1 MESKSIN
8 IGVLLPF
15 DYSLFQIALILN
27 ILKTTRNLC
36 IDKGVDIHIH
46 IVQTQGQINEHSDT
60 FFHFDVISNFAEASF
75 DYVFL
80 PPLASD
86 DYAEIVAN
94 NRVFRDWIVQ
104 CYNNS
109 SNIYAFGN
117 AAALLAFSGLLDES
131 EVNIPELKNDFFL
144 LFPNISKSQSS
155 LVERKGNLNIYS
167 GGAKIYFPL
176 FELAKQWGGS
186 DVVYQLANQYQ
197 VDLNLKENRYFFEFE
212 FVFETS
218 DEQINQVLEN
228 IHLKYS
234 NIFLLDEV
242 LEGFNG
248 SRRTFNRNFKQH
260 LKMTP
265 IEYLQNVRIAHS
277 KKLLLN
283 TELTI
288 DQISQ
293 QVGYEDV
300 KSFRIIFARINGILP
315 LEYKKRLTMPIVD

>member
-8 IGVLLPF
+8 VGVLLPF

-27 ILKTTRNLC
+27 ILKSTRNLC
-36 IDKGVDIHIH
+36 IDKGVEINIH

-75 DYVFL
+75 DYIFL

-86 DYAEIVAN
+86 DYTEIVAN

-109 SNIYAFGN
+109 SKIFAFGN
-117 AAALLAFSGLLDES
+117 AITLLAFSGLLDEL
-131 EVNIPELKNDFFL
+131 ELNVPELKNDFFS
-144 LFPNISKSQSS
+144 LFPNVIKSQSS
-155 LVERKGNLNIYS
+155 LVEKKENLNLCS

-176 FELAKQWGGS
+176 FEFAKQWGGI

-197 VDLNLKENRYFFEFE
+197 VDLNLIENRYFFEFE
-212 FVFETS
+212 FIFETS
-218 DEQINQVLEN
+218 DEQINKVLEN
-228 IHLKYS
+228 IHLKYA
-234 NIFLLDEV
+234 NAFLLDEV
-242 LEGFNG
+242 LEGFDG
-248 SRRTFNRNFKQH
+248 SRRTFNRNFKQQ

-283 TELTI
+283 TDLNI

-293 QVGYEDV
+293 QVGYVDA

-315 LEYKKRLTMPIVD
+315 LEYKKRFTISN